1 MPPLAEDASPQP
13 VPPWLDGFLDAHL
26 DELVAFRRRL
36 HAHPEVSWAE
46 VETTAAV
53 IDRLRVAGLSPSQLP
68 ESTGLV
74 CDLATGTA
82 SSFEAPSDGRP
93 VVALRADLDALAM
106 EDEKDVAYRSTLPG
120 VAHACGHDVHTTV
133 VLGAALALA
142 EAVKEGELTG
152 AFRFIF
158 EPAEEALPGG
168 APSVIDAGALGGV
181 SSMLG
186 VHCDPKIDVG
196 QVALRTGPITSAA
209 DMARIT
215 ILGPGGHTARPELTV
230 NLLAVLGQVLSQ
242 VPERM
247 AKAAAPAE
255 VLVVFGSTHG
265 GDAPN
270 VIPTRATATATIRT
284 PDVEAWEHAAELLDQ
299 ATRAVVEPTGATLEF
314 AYRKGVHPRSTLL
327 PRPAPFAGRRPRW
340 WGNTTPS
347 RLNTAAVATVSPG
360 MRARCPPRMPAW
372 ARSTRP
378 PERPAP
384 TSTPAPSTSTS
395 GRLESGFDCWW
406 GPHWPSA
413 TAWHPAESS

>member
-53 IDRLRVAGLSPSQLP
+53 IGRLRVAGLSPSQLP

-142 EAVKEGELTG
+142 EAVEEGELTG

-230 NLLAVLGQVLSQ
+230 NLLAVLGQVQDGLYNPGFDRRASQ
-242 VPERM
+242 RGFDWSWPQQRAGKVGVQL
-247 AKAAAPAE
+247 AQVSAAPRTGSMLQVEMTGRGALPQPVASQPL
-255 VLVVFGSTHG
+255 VLLGSHYRFTGRYMSDRLHRCGMRTFALRSTSSPIVTCPGPSNSAVASFGSVK
-265 GDAPN
+265 P
-270 VIPTRATATATIRT
+270 
-284 PDVEAWEHAAELLDQ
+284 LQ
-299 ATRAVVEPTGATLEF
+299 
-314 AYRKGVHPRSTLL
+314 RS
-327 PRPAPFAGRRPRW
+327 
-340 WGNTTPS
+340 
-347 RLNTAAVATVSPG
+347 
-360 MRARCPPRMPAW
+360 
-372 ARSTRP
+372 ARS
-378 PERPAP
+378 
-384 TSTPAPSTSTS
+384 
-395 GRLESGFDCWW
+395 GY
-406 GPHWPSA
+406 SA
-413 TAWHPAESS
+413 K

>member
-1 MPPLAEDASPQP
+1 MPPLAEDAPPQP

-53 IDRLRVAGLSPSQLP
+53 IGRLRVAGLSPSQLP

-93 VVALRADLDALAM
+93 VVALRADLGALAM

-142 EAVKEGELTG
+142 EAVEEGELTG

-242 VPERM
+242 VPERV

-284 PDVEAWEHAAELLDQ
+284 PDVEAWEHAAELLEQ

-314 AYRKGVHPRSTLL
+314 AYRKGVPPSVNAAAPTRSLRRAAASVVGEHNTVEAQHSRGGDSFAWYARQVPASYARLGTFNPASGA
-327 PRPAPFAGRRPRW
+327 PRPDIHSGAFDVDERSIGI
-340 WGNTTPS
+340 GV
-347 RLNTAAVATVSPG
+347 RLLVGAALA
-360 MRARCPPRMPAW
+360 
-372 ARSTRP
+372 
-378 PERPAP
+378 ERDRLA
-384 TSTPAPSTSTS
+384 S
-395 GRLESGFDCWW
+395 G
-406 GPHWPSA
+406 
-413 TAWHPAESS
+413 